1 MNNYTKYNTEEANNL
16 SNDSDKL
23 FFEEMAMQYDEETE
37 IACQRI
43 EDREYLLSLKGDIF
57 TGEKYND

>member
-1 MNNYTKYNTEEANNL
+1 MNKFNTEEEEV
-16 SNDSDKL
+16 

-37 IACQRI
+37 MACQRI
-43 EDREYLLSLKGDIF
+43 EDREYLIRLKGDIF

>member
-1 MNNYTKYNTEEANNL
+1 MSKDKELFDIVNHTDVETFFDDL
-16 SNDSDKL
+16 SML
-23 FFEEMAMQYDEETE
+23 YDEETE

-57 TGEKYND
+57 TSEIYND

>member
-1 MNNYTKYNTEEANNL
+1 MKDYDNEENTIET
-16 SNDSDKL
+16 

-57 TGEKYND
+57 TSERYND